1 MGGAVEPFVGNVVN
15 WLAHACSQGE
25 REREGGI
32 GISSVTVTV
41 YMYIPEWIAGS
52 TLVALSDRL

>member
-1 MGGAVEPFVGNVVN
+1 M
-15 WLAHACSQGE
+15 LAARE
-25 REREGGI
+25 RGREGGI

-52 TLVALSDRL
+52 VLVALSDRL